1 MLAEDLAVVV
11 VHAKFEQLS
20 IEVDVLNWSWVIEL
34 NFNRMKHLSR
44 RFIPALFAA
53 TFLMFAGCTVKSTKE
68 IDPEFARYISA
79 FTYGNVST
87 DAFVQVELAQEVP
100 AVELNAEIEESL
112 FTFSPSL
119 KGQAFWV
126 NGNTIRF
133 MPEAGQL
140 QPGKEYNVTFHLGKV
155 LKVEDKFHQFRF
167 SIRVNEQNF
176 TADILPYEPMSSS
189 DLTWNRVEVML
200 HLSNPVA
207 ADDVPKLF
215 EVKGSRHHHVQVTA
229 SGASSFRVL
238 IDSLQRSAK
247 LEQYVV
253 TIDGKAIDSKKK
265 LEHTVDIPPFST
277 DHFEVIDAR
286 VVKTGDPHIRIT
298 FSDPVSQRQELQG
311 LIVPSGVN
319 NFTYRVDKN
328 VIKLY
333 PETFPSGQVD
343 LQIHQGIQNMEGL
356 TLEKAYHYQLQIE
369 NDKPQIK
376 FEKNG
381 NILPDAEQ
389 LLLPFSAV
397 NLWAVDVQVVKIY
410 QSNLLYYLQS
420 SSLNN
425 NQPGGELRRF
435 GRLVMKK
442 RFRLDSDKAMD
453 LTKWNHFT
461 IDLSEM
467 IEKDPGALYMVQL
480 SMQADY
486 SLYPC
491 EGMRPR
497 IPEEER
503 LKRFSDEV
511 LSDEEEAVW
520 DETMPYY
527 YEPLDWSIYNW
538 EERNDPC
545 KPSYFMN
552 RERTV
557 QTLVMASNVGIIAKA
572 GQDQNLTVAVTN
584 ILTTRPIVG
593 AGVTV
598 YNYQMQAIGS
608 GKTDGN
614 GFTEINYKGGRP
626 FVVSATKGDDIGYLE
641 VKEEVSLSLSRFD
654 VSGKEIQKGLK
665 GYVYTERGVWRPGD
679 TVFVSF
685 ILEDRERKLP
695 QGHPVTLEVYTPRGQ
710 FYQRQVK
717 SEGLNGFYS
726 FSVATDPAVETGMWQ
741 ARVKVGGAT
750 FHKSL
755 RIETIKPN
763 RLRVRLE
770 TDSIIDASGGVIT
783 GRLTSRWLHGAPA
796 SNLKAEVDLTLVAS
810 DNPFQGYLG
819 YTFNNPVV
827 KFETSRT
834 KVFEGVLDA
843 SGAATVNAKV
853 PVAENA
859 PGMLRGNILSRV
871 YEGGGD
877 MSFYGQTVYY
887 SPYRTYVGVKAPS
900 ARAGEFLETDT
911 PIAFDVVTVDAYGRP
926 VAGNVEY
933 SVYKLNWSW
942 WWNSAGEDLGA
953 YVNNTAAN
961 VVATGEAALSN
972 GKGKINFQVDYPD
985 WGRYLL
991 LVKDRSGNHA
1001 AGTIFYVDWPSWR
1014 GRSAK
1019 SDPEGLTMLSFS
1031 TDKPSYDVGEE
1042 ATVIIPKSS
1051 EGRVLISIENGSG
1064 ILQREW
1070 VETSAKEDT
1079 KFSIKV
1085 TDKMAPNFYVFATML
1100 QPHEQTVNDL
1110 PIRMY
1115 GVINVGVE
1123 NRNSI
1128 LEPVIR
1134 MPDALQPEKEFNV
1147 SVSEKTGKPMTYTL
1161 AIVDEGL
1168 LDLTAFKTPNAWDEF
1183 YAREAL
1189 GVRTWDLFDRVLGAH
1204 SGTMGPLLGIGGD
1217 EALNPSNDNVNR
1229 FKPIVQFIGPFA
1241 LKGGEAKTHTLRLP
1255 QYVGSVRVMV
1265 VAGGDGAYGNA
1276 EKTVAV
1282 KSDLMTLSTLP
1293 RVLGPDEEV
1302 WLPVNVFAQNNVRNV
1317 KVSIQTKGLL
1327 KPTDGT
1333 TKSISFDKSGDDIL
1347 FFKLQS
1353 GAETG
1358 AEQVVIKASGNGV
1371 TFTET
1376 IDIAIRNPN
1385 TPTVITRARLV
1396 EPGES
1401 VTLDIETDGVDPED
1415 WANLELSRLPSVNF
1429 SRNMNYLMEYPHGCT
1444 EQITSQAFPILYI
1457 EEFTTLNEEQ
1467 KQRMTAKVDEVI
1479 RQLSSRQ
1486 LADGGFMF
1494 WYGDAYSSEWATTYA
1509 GHFLIEA
1516 KNRGYEVPETVL
1528 SRWVQ
1533 FQRRLAQNWLPT
1545 NPNRGYYSYSMVD
1558 LQQAYRLYT
1567 LALSGNAELGAMN
1580 RLRELPNLSLQGRW
1594 RLAAAYAIAGRKDV
1608 ANGLVFNASDGVDDY
1623 SFNNDTYGSPG
1634 RDQAMI
1640 LETYLLLDNVE
1651 KAMQLAPSVAQSLS
1665 SDYISTQT
1673 AAFGLIAM
1681 AQLAERIGSGNIQAD
1696 WSLNGRQMEPV
1707 NTPKAIHQVDIKPE
1721 TRLSVDL
1728 TNKGE
1733 GQLYA
1738 RLSARTLPAA
1748 DADLGPKH
1756 GRLRLSVRYVDLNGN
1771 PLNVE
1776 SLPQGTEFS
1785 AIVTVQNSVE
1795 QAFTDLALTQV
1806 FPSGWEIF
1814 NERMLEDAASA
1825 SNVGYN
1831 YRDIRD
1837 DRVLTYFNLAAGQSK
1852 IFRVR
1857 LQAAYRGK
1865 YYLPAVSC
1873 QAMYAPEEEARNS
1886 GAWVTVTE

>member
-1 MLAEDLAVVV
+1 MNHFFRHSFTALFLATLLLLAGC
-11 VHAKFEQLS
+11 HAKRTH
-20 IEVDVLNWSWVIEL
+20 DV
-34 NFNRMKHLSR
+34 
-44 RFIPALFAA
+44 
-53 TFLMFAGCTVKSTKE
+53 
-68 IDPEFARYISA
+68 DPEFARYISA

-87 DAFVQVELAQEVP
+87 DAFIQIELAQEVP
-100 AVELNAEIEESL
+100 AVELNAEIKEPL
-112 FTFSPSL
+112 FSFSPSIE
-119 KGQAFWV
+119 GQAFWV

-133 MPEAGQL
+133 MPQAGEL
-140 QPGKEYNVTFHLGKV
+140 EPGKEYRITFHLGKV
-155 LKVEDKFHQFRF
+155 LKVEDKFRNFRF
-167 SIRVNEQNF
+167 PIRVNEQNF
-176 TADILPYEPMSSS
+176 TADILPYTPMSTT
-189 DLTWNRVEVML
+189 DLTWNRVEVL
-200 HLSNPVA
+200 LNLSNPVA
-207 ADDVPKLF
+207 ADEVSKLF
-215 EVKGSRHHHVQVTA
+215 SVKGSTQDRLRVTA
-229 SGASSFRVL
+229 TGAASFRVL
-238 IDSLQRSAK
+238 IDSLQRSNTPQ
-247 LEQYVV
+247 QYEV
-253 TIDGKAIDSKKK
+253 TIDGKAIGAKKK
-265 LEHTVDIPPFST
+265 REHTVDIPSFST

-286 VVKTGDPHIRIT
+286 VVQSGDPHIRVT
-298 FSDPVSQRQELQG
+298 FSDPLSQRQELQG

-328 VIKLY
+328 AILLY

-343 LQIHQGIQNMEGL
+343 LQIHQGIQNNTGL
-356 TLEKAYHYQLQIE
+356 TLEKNYHYQLQVE
-369 NDKPQIK
+369 DDKPQIK
-376 FEKNG
+376 FEKSG
-381 NILPDAEQ
+381 NILPDADQ

-410 QSNLLYYLQS
+410 QNNLLYYLQS

-425 NQPGGELRRF
+425 NSSGGELRRF
-435 GRLVMKK
+435 GRLVLKK
-442 RFRLDSDKAMD
+442 RIRLDSDKALD
-453 LTKWNHFT
+453 LTKWNPFT

-467 IEKDPGALYMVQL
+467 MEKDPGALYMVQL
-480 SMQADY
+480 SMQSDY

-491 EGMRPR
+491 EGVRPR
-497 IPEEER
+497 VPEEEQ

-511 LSDEEEAVW
+511 LSEEDQTMW
-520 DETMPYY
+520 DEATPYY
-527 YEPLDWSIYNW
+527 YEPLEWSVYNW
-538 EERNDPC
+538 EERDDPC
-545 KPSYFMN
+545 KPSYYMS

-572 GQDQNLTVAVTN
+572 GHGSTLTVAVTD
-584 ILTTRPIVG
+584 ILTTRPLT
-593 AGVTV
+593 AAEVTV
-598 YNYQMQAIGS
+598 YNYQMQVIGT
-608 GKTDGN
+608 GKTDPN
-614 GFTEINYKGGRP
+614 GFAEVDYKGGRP
-626 FVVSATKGDDIGYLE
+626 FVVSASKGNDIGYLE
-641 VKEEVSLSLSRFD
+641 VRDEASLSLSRFD
-654 VSGKEIQKGLK
+654 VSGKEMQKGLK

-679 TVFVSF
+679 TIYVSF
-685 ILEDRERKLP
+685 ILEDKERKLP
-695 QGHPVTLEVYTPRGQ
+695 AGHPVTLEVYTPRGQ

-717 SEGLNGFYS
+717 TEGLNGFYT
-726 FSVATDPAVETGMWQ
+726 FSVPTDPAVETGMWQ
-741 ARVKVGGAT
+741 GQVKVGGTT

-783 GRLTSRWLHGAPA
+783 GRLTSQWLHGAPA
-796 SNLKAEVDLTLVAS
+796 SNLKAEVDLTLTAS
-810 DNPFQGYLG
+810 DNPFNGYPG

-827 KFETSRT
+827 KFETSQT
-834 KVFEGVLDA
+834 KIFEGVLDA
-843 SGAATVNAKV
+843 SGAATVNANV

-859 PGMLRGNILSRV
+859 PGMLRGNLLSRV

-900 ARAGEFLETDT
+900 TRAGEFLETDA
-911 PIAFDVVTVDAYGRP
+911 PITFDVATVNPHGTA
-926 VAGNVEY
+926 VSGNVEY
-933 SVYKLNWSW
+933 SIYKLNWSW
-942 WWNSAGEDLGA
+942 WWNSTGEDLGS

-961 VVATGEAALSN
+961 VVATGEVALAN
-972 GKGKINFQVDYPD
+972 GRGKIDFQVDYPD

-1019 SDPEGLTMLSFS
+1019 TDPEGLTMLSFS
-1031 TDKPSYDVGEE
+1031 TDKPAYDVGEE

-1051 EGRVLISIENGSG
+1051 QGRVLISIENGSG

-1070 VETSAKEDT
+1070 VKTSADKDT
-1079 KFSIKV
+1079 KYTIKV
-1085 TDKMAPNFYVFATML
+1085 TDKMAPNFYVFATMV
-1100 QPHEQTVNDL
+1100 QPHAQTVNDL

-1115 GVINVGVE
+1115 GVVNVGVE
-1123 NRNSI
+1123 NKNSL

-1134 MPDALQPEKEFNV
+1134 MPDALQPEKEFTV

-1168 LDLTAFKTPNAWDEF
+1168 LDLTSFKTPNAWNEF

-1189 GVRTWDLFDRVLGAH
+1189 GVRTWDLFDRVLGAN

-1217 EALNPSNDNVNR
+1217 EALNPSRDNVNR
-1229 FKPIVQFIGPFA
+1229 FKPVVQFIGPFA
-1241 LKGGEAKTHTLRLP
+1241 LKGGESKAHTLRLP

-1265 VAGGDGAYGNA
+1265 VAGAQGAYGNA

-1282 KSDLMTLSTLP
+1282 RSDLMTLSTLP
-1293 RVLGPDEEV
+1293 RVLGPGEEV
-1302 WLPVNVFAQNNVRNV
+1302 WLPVNVFAENSVRNV
-1317 KVSIQTKGLL
+1317 TVSVKTNGLL
-1327 KPTDGT
+1327 TATDGT
-1333 TKSISFDKSGDDIL
+1333 VKSLTFSKPGDDVL
-1347 FFKLQS
+1347 FFKLRS
-1353 GAETG
+1353 GTKNG
-1358 AEQVVIKASGNGV
+1358 AEQVVIQSTANGV

-1376 IDIAIRNPN
+1376 IDIEIRNPN
-1385 TPTVITRARLV
+1385 PPTVITRAQLV
-1396 EPGES
+1396 QPGES
-1401 VTLDIETDGVDPED
+1401 VTLDLQTDDVDPDD
-1415 WANLELSRLPSVNF
+1415 WATLELSRLPSVNF
-1429 SRNMNYLMEYPHGCT
+1429 SRNMNYLLEYPHGCT
-1444 EQITSQAFPILYI
+1444 EQITSQAFPLLYI
-1457 EEFTTLNEEQ
+1457 EQFTALSEEER
-1467 KQRMTAKVDEVI
+1467 QRATAKVDEVI

-1494 WYGDAYSSEWATTYA
+1494 WYGDTYSSEWATTYA

-1545 NPNRGYYSYSMVD
+1545 NPNRGYYTYSMVD

-1580 RLRELPNLSLQGRW
+1580 RMRELPELTLQARW
-1594 RLAAAYAIAGRKDV
+1594 RLSATYAIAGRKDV
-1608 ANGLVFNASDGVDDY
+1608 ANSLVFNASDEVNDY
-1623 SFNNDTYGSPG
+1623 SFNNDTYGSSG

-1665 SDYISTQT
+1665 SGYITTQT
-1673 AAFGLIAM
+1673 ASFGLIAM
-1681 AQLAERIGSGNIQAD
+1681 AQLAENVGSGNID
-1696 WSLNGRQMEPV
+1696 VGWSLNGQQMESV
-1707 NTPKAIHQVDIKPE
+1707 NTPKAIHQVDIQPR
-1721 TRLSVDL
+1721 TQLSVDL
-1728 TNKGE
+1728 TNNGD

-1738 RLSARTLPAA
+1738 RLSARSIPAV
-1748 DADLGPKH
+1748 DADLGPKQ
-1756 GRLRLSVRYVDLNGN
+1756 GCFRLSVRYADLNGN

-1776 SLPQGTEFS
+1776 SLAQGTEFT

-1795 QAFTDLALTQV
+1795 QPFTDLALTQI

-1814 NERMLEDAASA
+1814 NQRMLQDAASA
-1825 SNVGYN
+1825 STSGYT

-1837 DRVLTYFNLAAGQSK
+1837 DRVMTYFNLGAGQSK
-1852 IFRVR
+1852 SFRVR
-1857 LQAAYRGK
+1857 LQAAYRGRF
-1865 YYLPAVSC
+1865 YLPAVSC

-1886 GAWVTVTE
+1886 GNWINVTD